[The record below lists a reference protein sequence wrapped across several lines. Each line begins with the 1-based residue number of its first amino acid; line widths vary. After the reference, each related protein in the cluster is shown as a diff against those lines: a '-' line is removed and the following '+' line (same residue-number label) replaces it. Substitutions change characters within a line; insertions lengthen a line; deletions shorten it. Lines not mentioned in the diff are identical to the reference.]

1 MSAVRFEVGS
11 GDIDEFDIGSAG
23 NVTLDLREQL
33 AEAAIALGDDG
44 DPDGGPLP
52 LVVVIDLGDR
62 QPVLVTQ
69 PVDDRAHGGP
79 LRFQGPALRNVEV
92 EADGSRMHTFI
103 VPLPAFS
110 GSTSARVPLR
120 SGPVPAG
127 RGPPAPGSP
136 HSIGGRRRP
145 SGWAATADRGR

>member
-92 EADGSRMHTFI
+92 EANGSRMHTFI
-103 VPLPAFS
+103 VPLRGVNERAC
-110 GSTSARVPLR
+110 R
-120 SGPVPAG
+120 SGPV
-127 RGPPAPGSP
+127 RY
-136 HSIGGRRRP
+136 
-145 SGWAATADRGR
+145 